1 MANGADYFSHDYNPR
16 TDTKIRA
23 LIRKHGMRGYG
34 LYWAIIEDLY
44 SNGNSLE
51 MDCDALAWD
60 YREDCETVM
69 SVVRDF
75 DLFVINGDTFCSKS
89 ASRRLEE
96 REKRSAKN
104 RANVKR
110 RWENQKVK
118 PIEAK
123 PKGAKPKEIAP
134 VPDEW
139 KAVWETWTGYKKT
152 QHSET
157 YKSVNSEMTALNK
170 LRSMSGDNIATAE
183 AIVEQSITNLWKG
196 LFELKTRINDT
207 NVAGNRKSNY
217 EAYQERF
224 REIDAF
230 YFNPGTTRDNSN
242 VENALPERISRP

>member
-1 MANGADYFSHDYNPR
+1 MANGANYFTHDYNAR
-16 TDTKIRA
+16 ADTKIRA

-44 SNGNSLE
+44 SNGNLLR

-60 YREDCETVM
+60 YREECETVM

-75 DLFVINGDTFCSKS
+75 DLFVINGDTFGSES
-89 ASRRLEE
+89 VARRLEE
-96 REKRSAKN
+96 RGNKSAAARSS
-104 RANVKR
+104 VLR
-110 RWENQKVK
+110 RWATPEAK

-123 PKGAKPKEIAP
+123 PKEKKPKEVAP

-139 KAVWETWTGYKKT
+139 KAVWGTWTGYKKT
-152 QHSET
+152 QHNET

-170 LRSMSGDNIATAE
+170 LRSMSGDDIATAE

-207 NVAGNRKSNY
+207 NVASNRKSNFD
-217 EAYQERF
+217 AYQERF
-224 REIDAF
+224 REIDA
-230 YFNPGTTRDNSN
+230 YYSNTGAKGDNSN
-242 VENALPERISRP
+242 V